1 MNYGQGM
8 LYRVSLEVGD
18 WGNKV
23 AHECS
28 ASIVVMDWG
37 VYVVAI
43 GNNIQTARFPPSK
56 DYWAPFW

>member
-1 MNYGQGM
+1 M

-18 WGNKV
+18 WGNTV

-43 GNNIQTARFPPSK
+43 GNKIQTARFAPSK
-56 DYWAPFW
+56 GYWAPFW